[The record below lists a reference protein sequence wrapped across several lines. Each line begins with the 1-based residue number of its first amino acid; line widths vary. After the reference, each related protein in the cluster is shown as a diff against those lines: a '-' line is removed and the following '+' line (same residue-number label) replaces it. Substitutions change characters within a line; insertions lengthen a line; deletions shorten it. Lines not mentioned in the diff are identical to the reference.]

1 MEIIKLRIV
10 LDAKEEVFR
19 DLEMSNEGS
28 LEDLHESILASFGL
42 SNDQM
47 ASFYI
52 SDDQWNKG
60 DEYVLL
66 DMGEGASL
74 MKAAS
79 LLEFTELGDRM
90 LYVYDFMDLRIF
102 YVEVIGH
109 PDTREDREYPFL
121 VMALGNLPV
130 KNDPFS
136 YEGLI
141 EGIEEE
147 EGDSDDRFED
157 NDEGDDWE
165 SEDDS
170 FEDLDDHEEYH

>member
-1 MEIIKLRIV
+1 
-10 LDAKEEVFR
+10 
-19 DLEMSNEGS
+19 
-28 LEDLHESILASFGL
+28 
-42 SNDQM
+42 
-47 ASFYI
+47 
-52 SDDQWNKG
+52 
-60 DEYVLL
+60 
-66 DMGEGASL
+66 
-74 MKAAS
+74 
-79 LLEFTELGDRM
+79 
-90 LYVYDFMDLRIF
+90 
-102 YVEVIGH
+102 
-109 PDTREDREYPFL
+109 
-121 VMALGNLPV
+121 MALGNLPV